1 MHADVL
7 WDAVEQNWETNAFVS
22 LLCKKRVE
30 KRGWGD
36 QKVRFLYDITLSTV
50 TLKINVDLSTKW
62 GVSSQKMESNHE
74 IKHFSNNPRRNAK
87 MRERERER
95 ESAQISRVATRHSD
109 RSAR

>member
-1 MHADVL
+1 M
-7 WDAVEQNWETNAFVS
+7 
-22 LLCKKRVE
+22 
-30 KRGWGD
+30 
-36 QKVRFLYDITLSTV
+36 RFLYDITLSTV
-50 TLKINVDLSTKW
+50 ILKINVDLSIKW